1 VYPSAPDRDRGRGS
15 RTVLGHGTLARSG
28 AVRQRGQR
36 HAHHVLVAGGGRGRA
51 GRVVH
56 ERRATVCGER
66 GARGRERAG
75 RDVRQLHGGLGG
87 AECLR
92 EAGARGE
99 DAQVRGVQLQ
109 AG

>member
-1 VYPSAPDRDRGRGS
+1 
-15 RTVLGHGTLARSG
+15 VLGHGALARSG
-28 AVRQRGQR
+28 PVRERGHR
-36 HAHHVLVAGGGRGRA
+36 HAHHVLVPSGRGRGRA